1 MGLST
6 SIIPVYINSI
16 APRQI
21 SGKIG
26 SFNQLNIVGG
36 IMISYLM
43 GYVIDDELVQDEI
56 RWRILLSGPIIMLI
70 MRIITL
76 QLIYPYNSIE
86 YAI

>member
-36 IMISYLM
+36 IMISYVM
-43 GYVIDDELVQDEI
+43 GYIIDD
-56 RWRILLSGPIIMLI
+56 
-70 MRIITL
+70 
-76 QLIYPYNSIE
+76 
-86 YAI
+86 